1 MKPSFKTEAEAMR
14 SQLVE
19 WRRDLHQHPEIA
31 FEEIRTA
38 RFVAE
43 TLAQFGFEVQTG
55 IGKTGVVGILDG
67 DDVGPTVMIRA
78 DMDALPIEEQNDTQY
93 RSQIAQ
99 RMHACGHDAHTAI
112 ALAVAK
118 MFAQKRSHWKG
129 RLKFVFQPAEEIGQG
144 AKAMIADGVLT
155 QMRPDIV
162 LGLHVWNDLPI
173 GYVGITEGAAMAG
186 TQRFSILITG
196 KGGHAALPHQ
206 THDPVVAAAQLMS
219 AVQTIV
225 SRNLDP
231 LQSGVVSITQMQGSD
246 AFNIIPAQVML
257 GGTIRAFET
266 FTMDLIKTRLAQ
278 LAQQIALAFDC
289 EATITYENSLNP
301 LVNDPLVARR
311 LRECFRQ
318 VDASLEIIDNIRTM
332 GSEDMSEYL
341 AVVPGVFFF
350 VGSANAERGLNY
362 PHHHPKFDIDEE
374 ALVIGASLLASAV
387 AEYVWQQE

>member
-1 MKPSFKTEAEAMR
+1 VKPSFKTEAEAMR

-231 LQSGVVSITQMQGSD
+231 LLSGVVSITQMQGSD

>member
-231 LQSGVVSITQMQGSD
+231 LLSGVVSITQMQGSD